1 MMLGRGEKGKRLQKK
16 SKRHTISQVG
26 CDYLSNAAYCAT
38 GDVVTYGGAVAPP
51 HIANFFFFC
60 IFLVLVLLSFL
71 FNWTTS
77 FSMELPGKRIFTCQK
92 KK

>member
-51 HIANFFFFC
+51 HIANFFFFVF
-60 IFLVLVLLSFL
+60 FLSWF
-71 FNWTTS
+71 
-77 FSMELPGKRIFTCQK
+77 C
-92 KK
+92 